1 MCAAASPPLARPSFN
16 RASSA
21 SSSLRRRANLA
32 RPSLNASFSHAHSIE
47 AADRAAVP
55 AAALLTPAPRFCCA
69 LCRRPSK
76 LLHVSRAAF
85 SASSSVAR
93 FSSDARISASN
104 FSMPVTNVSRCSSTC
119 ANLSLNSPSGPASSF
134 AFAAA
139 SLARGP
145 KSLAATDAET
155 SLGRALDKAEGETG
169 YGDGDAWGAGDA
181 WGDCEAGSRPE
192 AQRCRAARGELGIGA
207 GDRDCWG
214 DTACLEDVCEA
225 GGLPEAPS
233 CRAPRGE
240 LGIGEGDR
248 DSWGDTA
255 CLEDVGR
262 REAPCCRDPRG
273 ELGDTVRVGL
283 PTSVVE

>member
-1 MCAAASPPLARPSFN
+1 MPESQPQTSPCLLPMF
-16 RASSA
+16 
-21 SSSLRRRANLA
+21 
-32 RPSLNASFSHAHSIE
+32 
-47 AADRAAVP
+47 RAAPPRAPTCPSTLLP
-55 AAALLTPAPRFCCA
+55 ALPP
-69 LCRRPSK
+69 P
-76 LLHVSRAAF
+76 
-85 SASSSVAR
+85 
-93 FSSDARISASN
+93 
-104 FSMPVTNVSRCSSTC
+104 
-119 ANLSLNSPSGPASSF
+119 SPSRRQAWLAGPSRWPPQTPK
-134 AFAAA
+134 
-139 SLARGP
+139 LPWEGP
-145 KSLAATDAET
+145 WTRPHVERSG
-155 SLGRALDKAEGETG
+155 SEGETG